1 MGIVTRI
8 LVRNLSE
15 ATSVRLNGATEVY
28 MDTPEAFRIPMSKDV
43 EKLSNANKIKIE
55 GALRTS
61 VDQTEVNNAVLVDF
75 FTPLTVDN
83 RRKWLDV
90 LVTVDEIP
98 TSFSRMYVVAKND
111 DAGQWEVEFA
121 FPEDHWV
128 ELATQKKIN
137 TIDFGAY
144 FLTKGNIL
152 STWAAPKYEG
162 DFTPTTED
170 GTGWNGAYWW
180 PIVDYGN
187 WVDQLIPLQNTT
199 APVKILAVEDLRPFV
214 NYVYLLKRGFCEIGY
229 TLGGLIFQ
237 TEWALRLWVYLLKEQ
252 YYDGSNEY
260 GAGFEYGR
268 NGRVVGR
275 LLDADETLNTASEP
289 ITFDTV
295 EFSLGTNALQYQ
307 GGSQWLAGIKNN
319 FPFSA
324 KFRFQFQFHLQ
335 NGHAA
340 ATKAGFV
347 IAEVTGATNDDFT
360 GLFFSTPVEFDIGA
374 GTTDF
379 ISFEE
384 TVTLEPGQKGFL
396 RYLYGIKPGD
406 KIKKGF
412 SFRVD
417 PVNESLSRFD
427 YIDVRTIMRDDLN
440 LMDALKAFVHLI
452 KGRIETDYAT
462 KTVNVYPER
471 TSDVY
476 TERVAGFIQ
485 DDEPAENVGPFV
497 LPDSIKL
504 QFIRPNMKR
513 YTRLSFADAADT
525 YIDSLNL
532 LEPLHSRKINN
543 GNDLPD
549 EVDEL
554 QNPVFEPTAEGQPV
568 DLKKAGRSPSPYL
581 PRLWD
586 NTDLQRSFNIGPR
599 IVYAFDPS
607 EQINPEPVGTFDTRA
622 EIYFDGYEEAD
633 RITEFG
639 YATQVRTWE
648 LDPTPTLDGSVIFG
662 RKAYDLFSNFYL
674 GLTND
679 NRGGVVVDLL
689 QLVSMAQYNQYN
701 FRRLFSFQYEGR
713 SLRLP
718 MTGIRDFSPDIPT
731 PVTYFGSPVETGCC
745 DLPCS
750 CRFTEC
756 DYYQDFGVF
765 MRQTTLD
772 SLNISSFKVDNIE
785 QLAAPVEFGQ
795 MNIISIGGKQYVTNL
810 VDTLNSIEV
819 PYFFF
824 DYSTRAHAAKGLRF
838 FKIKRPACQTFEIII
853 SDVGDE
859 VYKYTES
866 EQAEQW
872 FAGSWGAIGYV
883 PETFTAPDNCVTTV
897 EY

>member
-15 ATSVRLNGATEVY
+15 ATSVRLNGATEAY
-28 MDTPEAFRIPMSKDV
+28 MDTPEGFRIPMSKDV
-43 EKLSNANKIKIE
+43 EKLSNTNKIKVE

-61 VDQTEVNNAVLVDF
+61 VDQTEVNNAILVDF

-90 LVTVDEIP
+90 LVTVDEVP
-98 TSFSRMYVVAKND
+98 AQFTRMYVSEKND
-111 DAGQWEVEFA
+111 DSGTWSVEFA
-121 FPEDHWV
+121 LPADHWV
-128 ELATQKKIN
+128 ELASQKNLN
-137 TIDFGAY
+137 TIDFGSY
-144 FLTKGNIL
+144 FLTKDNII
-152 STWAAPKYEG
+152 STWAAPKYDG
-162 DFTPTTED
+162 DYTPTVED

-180 PIVDYGN
+180 PVVDYGN
-187 WVDQLIPLQNTT
+187 WVDQLIPAQNTT
-199 APVKILAVEDLRPFV
+199 APVKMLAVEDLRPFV
-214 NYVYLLKRGFCEIGY
+214 NLAYLLKRGFCEIGW
-229 TLGGLIFQ
+229 TLGGLILQ

-260 GAGFEYGR
+260 GAGYEYGR
-268 NGRVVGR
+268 NGRVIGR
-275 LLDADETLNTASEP
+275 LLDADEVLNTVNEP

-307 GGSQWLAGIKNN
+307 SGPQWLAGIQNN
-319 FPFSA
+319 YPFSA
-324 KFRFQFQFHLQ
+324 KFHFQFQFHLE
-335 NGHAA
+335 NGHAS
-340 ATKAGFV
+340 ATKVGFV
-347 IAEVTGATNDDFT
+347 IAEVTGSDNDDFT

-384 TVTLEPGQKGFL
+384 TIILEPGQKGFL
-396 RYLYGIKPGD
+396 RHLFGIESGD
-406 KIKKGF
+406 IIKKGF
-412 SFRVD
+412 SCRIE
-417 PVNESLSRFD
+417 PANESLSRFD
-427 YIDVRTIMRDDLN
+427 FVDVRTIMRDDFN
-440 LMDALKAFVHLI
+440 LLDALKSFVQLI
-452 KGRIETDYAT
+452 NGRIETDYGT
-462 KTVNVYPER
+462 KTINVYPER
-471 TSDVY
+471 TSEVY

-485 DDEPAENVGPFV
+485 DEENADDVSPYI
-497 LPDSIKL
+497 LPGSIKL
-504 QFIRPNMKR
+504 KFIRPDLKR
-513 YTRLSFADAADT
+513 YTRLSFADASDA

-543 GNDLPD
+543 GDDLPNETD
-549 EVDEL
+549 EQ
-554 QNPVFEPTAEGQPV
+554 QNPIFEPTAEGQPV

-586 NTDLQRSFNIGPR
+586 NTELQRSFALGPR
-599 IVYAFDPS
+599 IVYAFGS
-607 EQINPEPVGTFDTRA
+607 VGQVNETPVGSFDTMA
-622 EIYFDGYEEAD
+622 ELYFDGYEEAD
-633 RITEFG
+633 RIDAFG
-639 YATQVRTWE
+639 YATQLPTWVI
-648 LDPTPTLDGSVIFG
+648 DPTPTIKGSVVFG
-662 RKAYDLFSNFYL
+662 RTAFDLFANFYL

-679 NRGGVVVDLL
+679 NRGGVDVDLL
-689 QLVSMAQYNQYN
+689 QRVSMAQYNQYN
-701 FRRLFSFQYEGR
+701 FRRLFNFTYEGR
-713 SLRLP
+713 TIRIP
-718 MTGIRDFSPDIPT
+718 MTAIRDFSPDIPT
-731 PVTYFGSPVETGCC
+731 PVKYFGSPVETGCC

-772 SLNISSFKVDNIE
+772 GLNISSFKVDNVE

-810 VDTLNSIEV
+810 VDTLNAIEV

-824 DYSTRAHAAKGLRF
+824 DYSTRVHDAKGLRF

-859 VYKYTES
+859 VYRYTES
-866 EQAEQW
+866 AQQEQW
-872 FAGSWGAIGYV
+872 FAGSWGAIGYA